1 MKVKRGWAHHLLLLY
16 RYLKNS
22 MPKIKSKIL
31 LIEDDPDQVFIYQT
45 KFNLE
50 GFNFISA
57 KNGQEG
63 LAAAQTKKPDLIL
76 LDMIM
81 AQTNGLEVLQNL
93 KNDSKTKKIPVVLL
107 SNLFKKDLV
116 DKAKNIGALDFWS
129 KTGVLPS
136 ELVDRVRKI
145 LK

>member
-1 MKVKRGWAHHLLLLY
+1 
-16 RYLKNS
+16 